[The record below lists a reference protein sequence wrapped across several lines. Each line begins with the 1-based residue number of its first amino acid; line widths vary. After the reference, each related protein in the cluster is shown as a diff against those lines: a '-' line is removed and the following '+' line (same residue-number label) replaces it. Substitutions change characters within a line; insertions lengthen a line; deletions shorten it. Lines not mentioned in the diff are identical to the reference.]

1 MRKILL
7 VLVFIFG
14 VLGCSDKKIIV
25 HEPLKN
31 ELLAYTSKAE
41 IINDTNRTLIIATYL
56 NPIYQSKI
64 SIKGEEKFLVAIS
77 PKENE
82 IDASSVKVNN
92 ESNATSLRLLDK
104 NDELLSLAGFNM
116 PWAAYYEISAPSK
129 SSDKLNLTFEI
140 YPSQKVSLEFQKVAK
155 SLYWN
160 P

>member
-7 VLVFIFG
+7 VFVFIFG

-41 IINDTNRTLIIATYL
+41 IIHDTNRTLIIATYL

-116 PWAAYYEISAPSK
+116 PWAAYYEI
-129 SSDKLNLTFEI
+129 
-140 YPSQKVSLEFQKVAK
+140 
-155 SLYWN
+155 
-160 P
+160 